1 MIFTWKP
8 PGLHILLDTK
18 SQIAMFDSR
27 TIHIAVADTIA
38 SPFSHDLPMS
48 HFSHFFPFPTGSD
61 DLSLD
66 HPCVSVPRSQQQ
78 GTPTMDHFFLRS
90 CDILTQLPLTVWHG
104 VAEWPLPAI
113 VWVFVVK
120 TLKVISHFRPKDPI
134 PPWFLLQRTM
144 NQTIDEFP
152 HHNTMKYHIP
162 LCYTTTFVGLYA

>member
-27 TIHIAVADTIA
+27 TIHITVGETIA

-78 GTPTMDHFFLRS
+78 GTPTMDNFFLRS

-120 TLKVISHFRPKDPI
+120 ILKVSPTSGRKILYHHGFSFKEPWIKLLMNFLIITPWNIIS
-134 PPWFLLQRTM
+134 
-144 NQTIDEFP
+144 
-152 HHNTMKYHIP
+152 
-162 LCYTTTFVGLYA
+162 